1 MAAVLLSSFFVLM
14 IIGVP
19 ISFSM
24 GLSTLLA
31 IVYEGI
37 PIEVFP
43 QRAFSGIDSF
53 PMMAIPFFIL
63 AADLMTSGKLTDLLV
78 DFANALVGH
87 IRGGLGHVN
96 VLVSV
101 FFAGISGSALADAA
115 GTGAIEM
122 DMMVRAGYDR
132 YYAGAM
138 TAASAVIG
146 PIIPPSII
154 MVMYALTEGRTS
166 VIGLFLAGIVPG
178 LLFAVALM
186 IANHIISTRR
196 GYRFSAE
203 PPTFRRILLTFIR
216 SLPGMFM
223 PLIILGGIV
232 LGWFTPTEAAAVAVA
247 YALVVGFFITR
258 SLTLKALP
266 KIVLGSAMTTAA
278 VLIVVAMG
286 SAFSWA
292 LTYAQIPQKVAMWVA
307 GLTSSPT
314 VVMLLIMLVA
324 LITGM
329 FVDTLPS
336 VIILTPV
343 LAPVALQFGISPLH
357 VAMVICIGLAFG
369 MITPPVA
376 PVLFVVSS
384 VRQVKFERLC
394 VAVLPLLAAEFC
406 VLLLVTLVPQ
416 VSTWLPGILGYFR

>member
-1 MAAVLLSSFFVLM
+1 MAAVLLISFFVLM
-14 IIGVP
+14 LIGIP

-24 GLSTLLA
+24 GISTLLA
-31 IVYEGI
+31 LIYEGI
-37 PIEVFP
+37 PLEVFP

-122 DMMVRAGYDR
+122 DMMVKAGYDR
-132 YYAGAM
+132 YYAGSM

-166 VIGLFLAGIVPG
+166 VIGLFLAGIIPG
-178 LLFAVALM
+178 LLLAVALM
-186 IANHIISTRR
+186 IANHIISSRR
-196 GYRFSAE
+196 GYRFSSK
-203 PPTFRRILLTFIR
+203 PPTIGHILRTFVR

-223 PLIILGGIV
+223 PLIILGGIL

-247 YALVVGFFITR
+247 YALVVGFFVTE
-258 SLTLKALP
+258 SLTLEKLP
-266 KIVLGSAMTTAA
+266 KIVFGSALTTAA

-314 VVMLLIMLVA
+314 VVMLLILMVA
-324 LITGM
+324 VVTGM
-329 FVDTLPS
+329 FVDTLPA

-343 LAPVALQFGISPLH
+343 LAPVALQFGIAPLH

-384 VRQVKFERLC
+384 VRQVRFEKLC

-416 VSTWLPGILGYFR
+416 ISTWLPGILGYFR

>member
-1 MAAVLLSSFFVLM
+1 MAAVLLISFLVLM

-186 IANHIISTRR
+186 IANRSAQARR
-196 GYRFSAE
+196 GAGVQGLRRAE
-203 PPTFRRILLTFIR
+203 HQWRDQGRD
-216 SLPGMFM
+216 LPGR
-223 PLIILGGIV
+223 L
-232 LGWFTPTEAAAVAVA
+232 ARRRR
-247 YALVVGFFITR
+247 TR
-258 SLTLKALP
+258 P
-266 KIVLGSAMTTAA
+266 G
-278 VLIVVAMG
+278 
-286 SAFSWA
+286 
-292 LTYAQIPQKVAMWVA
+292 
-307 GLTSSPT
+307 
-314 VVMLLIMLVA
+314 
-324 LITGM
+324 
-329 FVDTLPS
+329 
-336 VIILTPV
+336 
-343 LAPVALQFGISPLH
+343 
-357 VAMVICIGLAFG
+357 
-369 MITPPVA
+369 
-376 PVLFVVSS
+376 
-384 VRQVKFERLC
+384 
-394 VAVLPLLAAEFC
+394 AAEAQLDPAGRGARRPDF
-406 VLLLVTLVPQ
+406 LG
-416 VSTWLPGILGYFR
+416 LPAAGRLQPAVRL